1 VVAVMTLRVRTGGR
15 SDNRRPAMCDAVLLV
30 LGDPHARRRAR
41 PSRPV
46 ARPAG
51 GASDAGAGAR
61 ATAGPRRRRAQRLAG
76 TRWCAEYCDA
86 AASRSAESTA
96 PVHGRLGA
104 PYCAPV
110 FLLCFGGDRTDRA
123 GAGAAQRAIAAHLAI
138 PCCDRIMGQ
147 RGMSTCVAYLHRG
160 VVVSGSRRLH
170 IEPGRHNNYLTSAA
184 PPRGSSFPLA
194 RHLGEVRMDQDH
206 PDYAGTRRVG

>member
-1 VVAVMTLRVRTGGR
+1 MGAVPTIAVPPCATPFSWCSAARTPGGGR
-15 SDNRRPAMCDAVLLV
+15 GRHVPW
-30 LGDPHARRRAR
+30 RAR
-41 PSRPV
+41 PVVRATP
-46 ARPAG
+46 ARPPELPPARDVVRRDGSRHTVWSIPEDPEAEARTLSQRTLDRG
-51 GASDAGAGAR
+51 GV
-61 ATAGPRRRRAQRLAG
+61 
-76 TRWCAEYCDA
+76 WCAEYCDA

-138 PCCDRIMGQ
+138 PCCDRIVGQ

-160 VVVSGSRRLH
+160 VVVFVSGSRGLH
-170 IEPGRHNNYLTSAA
+170 I
-184 PPRGSSFPLA
+184 
-194 RHLGEVRMDQDH
+194 
-206 PDYAGTRRVG
+206 